1 MKNTLNYKRFL
12 IAEARNHLRR
22 AKFYRVMGDQLL
34 PQMWERH
41 MHYARQAIRM
51 AGVL

>member
-12 IAEARNHLRR
+12 KAEAKRHLGMAWTARI
-22 AKFYRVMGDQLL
+22 M
-34 PQMWERH
+34 QMEKHWERH